1 MSYKYEYVENNWD
14 AFLMDL
20 ANGDRVRYGKSKFFF
35 KEYDRDKVDLI
46 VDRIKRTKELTN
58 VIGCEYGR
66 TFFNITYKIMEKRSY
81 DNDSYVIRLIAK
93 FISFDKTETDFYYNT
108 GATLVLNQSIITE
121 IGADQILS
129 QSLNS
134 ALTSVKDK
142 ELYKKLHILKDR
154 YGVELEIGDTVVSGY
169 GASARIFRVD
179 KLNLE
184 TINGVID
191 PFNVIIIRTANPNKK
206 LGW

>member
-14 AFLMDL
+14 AFLNDM
-20 ANGDRVRYGKSKFFF
+20 ANGERVRYGKSKFFF
-35 KEYDRDKVDLI
+35 KEYDIDKVDLI
-46 VDRIKRTKELTN
+46 VARIKRTRELTN
-58 VIGCEYGR
+58 IIGCEYGR

-81 DNDSYVIRLIAK
+81 DKDSYVIRLIAK

-142 ELYKKLHILKDR
+142 ELYKKLHTLKDQ
-154 YGVELEIGDTVVSGY
+154 YGVELEIGDIVASGC
-169 GASARIFRVD
+169 GASARIFKVE

-184 TINGVID
+184 TINGGID
-191 PFNVIIIRTANPNKK
+191 PFNVIIVRAANPNKK